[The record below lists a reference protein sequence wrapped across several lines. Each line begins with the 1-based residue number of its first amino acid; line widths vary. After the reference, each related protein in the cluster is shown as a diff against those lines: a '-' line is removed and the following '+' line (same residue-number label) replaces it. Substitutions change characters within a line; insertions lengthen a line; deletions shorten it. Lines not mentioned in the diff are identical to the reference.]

1 MTKAEVI
8 KLSYHIEE
16 LYKINDIHES
26 IKQKCYT
33 IEEEK
38 QKKQELNE
46 LIKKIKNF

>member
-8 KLSYHIEE
+8 KLSYHLEE
-16 LYKINDIHES
+16 LYKVNDIHES